1 VDLINTVRIILEQNH
16 KWNSALYATFVDSE
30 KAFDSLKRRY
40 LWKVLQQYGIP
51 EKILNLIK
59 EMYRNYECK
68 VTHEG
73 KVIEAFQ
80 VCSGVRQERVLS
92 PTLFVLVLDDIMRTV
107 IADRK
112 KEIFNGV

>member
-1 VDLINTVRIILEQNH
+1 VE
-16 KWNSALYATFVDSE
+16 
-30 KAFDSLKRRY
+30 
-40 LWKVLQQYGIP
+40 VLQQYGIP

-59 EMYRNYECK
+59 EMYRDYECK

-73 KVIEAFQ
+73 KVTETFQ
-80 VCSGVRQERVLS
+80 VCSGVRQGCVFS

-112 KEIFNGV
+112 KEIFDGV